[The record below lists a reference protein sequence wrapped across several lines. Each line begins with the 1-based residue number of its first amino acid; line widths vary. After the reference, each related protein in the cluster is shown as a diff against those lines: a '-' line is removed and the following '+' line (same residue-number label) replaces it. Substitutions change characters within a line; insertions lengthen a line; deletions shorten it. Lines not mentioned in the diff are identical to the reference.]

1 MLDNKE
7 NGLTILHISDTHFKS
22 TDDPDSDTKFSTLYT
37 LLSSLAEEKMVP
49 AAVVFSGDVA
59 WSGQKKEYKIA
70 ARFFGNVLKA
80 IGVKNKRRLFVVPG
94 NHDVAWNLISSKHE
108 QQLLAI
114 RKDRYAE
121 NPDGFLESKDLLKPF
136 LRKFRGY
143 QTFSTTYLTRRFD
156 EDEYSYAD
164 SIEVGNLRI
173 SIACFNSAWL
183 VTKGEG
189 DRAVKE
195 GQLIGTKPLS
205 KTLPQLEGADFR
217 IAILHHPQDWLM
229 DSAERG
235 AKIAFQG
242 KADLILCG
250 HQVEPNLD
258 PIFPRGVEKP
268 CYYIQGGPLHN
279 TDWPSRLELIRFEI
293 QGNEKVVTVIPYRY
307 YPREKWRVD
316 TTLGE
321 DYNKPL
327 PLGKIRESPD
337 RVYPDLQA
345 LIDEV
350 NCRVLKTET
359 FSSPAGKQEVLDF
372 YCGAPL
378 RWEIIAADGD
388 IRRNLEKEVMN
399 EAMQC
404 LDDFRIVCIV
414 AEPGAG
420 KSTLA
425 WRTAYELF
433 RKVEGNFIL
442 HSDNNNPD
450 LWYKLPQLARYI
462 GRHFYVL
469 IDDIFQE
476 HEFVKALEKLLQ
488 KDRLPVTVL
497 ATARS
502 SEFETRGLD
511 IRFIRRMDLRLNE
524 EEKDSLLKRLGKSYE
539 AFDEDAQRDI
549 RTNDLFLVLGM
560 VLTRGKSFDRIVRSM
575 IESLMKADER
585 CHDSSC
591 ALSTAFKF
599 VNFSYSHG
607 VSIPEQLLS
616 NLYKDRR
623 LEGTLNREQVRGILY
638 EDPRPGSKARFV
650 RVGHQIIAERAV
662 KLLKTEFGPFSP
674 RALYMN
680 LLEATDVDDPIQR
693 SYIAHLSNAIS
704 RALSLKAEEG
714 VRILDGINIRDA
726 KVLNLL
732 DHASIS
738 ELGLWRRTFQRL
750 NQTEGTK
757 KCSDEILLRSPITTL
772 DCQLLVGEHQS
783 RNDGKALPTMEL
795 WLKNNPDDGVILT
808 RYVHLTREIGGEEQV
823 KDAIAKAEEWTP
835 KHPEDT
841 AVRQTYIAFVNEK
854 GSIEQAEGLIEK
866 IALWLEEHPHANQVY
881 QTFVE
886 LVRDRCEKEQRIKQ
900 TIRDTSSWL
909 KIHEE
914 NTNVRSVF
922 QSLIGT
928 KGFLELE
935 DIKHA
940 LADTETW
947 MHKHGPNPI
956 FKDYLAHLVKKVT
969 KGSIG
974 ITIDPDVIKELGY
987 KSIGSCDWR
996 GKGAESVDGF
1006 ARWLSDEGFFE
1017 ESENIYRKL
1026 ILQSMPWSI
1035 RANVLFGYGMLFMS
1049 KAMNQQRER
1058 ETYLENLERAERLF
1072 EEALDMNSDHIAAL
1086 AFLAI
1091 SLREQGLFTESADA
1105 FKDAEGLTRKWAS
1118 RVGWTPGKLF
1128 SEIGKFYLEFGHY
1141 TEARNWFAKAL
1152 LEAQIFPH
1160 WWGSARAKI
1169 GMATDLKRLTRIREA
1184 RSLFSEALLELE
1196 KALENRPKVFQLPAS
1211 RDIPDQMSLCRNEIA
1226 ACDAMLKP

>member
-1 MLDNKE
+1 M
-7 NGLTILHISDTHFKS
+7 SDTHFKS
-22 TDDPDSDTKFSTLYT
+22 TDDPDSDDKFLTLYK
-37 LLSSLAEEKMVP
+37 LLSGLAKEKMAP
-49 AAVVFSGDVA
+49 AAVVFSGDVV

-70 ARFFGNVLKA
+70 ARFFDNVLKA
-80 IGVKNKRRLFVVPG
+80 VGAKDKRRLFVVPG
-94 NHDVAWNLISSKHE
+94 NHDVAWHLISSEHE
-108 QQLLAI
+108 KQILAI
-114 RKDRYAE
+114 REDRYAE
-121 NPDGFLESKDLLKPF
+121 NPDGFLESKDLLRSF
-136 LRKFRGY
+136 LTKFRSY
-143 QTFSTTYLTRRFD
+143 QTFSTKYLGRRFD

-164 SIEVGNLRI
+164 SIDVGDLRI
-173 SIACFNSAWL
+173 GIACFNSAWL

-189 DRAVKE
+189 DKPVKE
-195 GQLIGTKPLS
+195 GQLIGAKPLL
-205 KTLPQLEGADFR
+205 KTLPQLEGAHLR
-217 IAILHHPQDWLM
+217 IALLHHPQDWLL

-242 KADLILCG
+242 KTDLILCG

-268 CYYIQGGPLHN
+268 CYYVQGGPLHN
-279 TDWPSRLELIRFEI
+279 TDWPSRFELIRFEI
-293 QGNEKVVTVIPYRY
+293 HGNEKVVKVIPYRY

-316 TTLGE
+316 NTLGE
-321 DYNKPL
+321 DYNVPL
-327 PLGKIRESPD
+327 PLGKIRVSPNT
-337 RVYPDLQA
+337 VYPDLLA

-350 NCRVLKTET
+350 NCKVLKAET
-359 FSSPAGKQEVLDF
+359 FSPPAGEQEILDF
-372 YCGAPL
+372 YCGSPL

-388 IRRNLEKEVMN
+388 IRRSLEKEVMN
-399 EAMQC
+399 KAMQC
-404 LDDFRIVCIV
+404 LDDFRMVCVV

-433 RKVEGNFIL
+433 RKPEGNFIL
-442 HSDNNNPD
+442 HSGNNNPD
-450 LWYKLPQLARYI
+450 LWHKLPQLARYI

-476 HEFVKALEKLLQ
+476 REFVKALEKLLQ

-502 SEFETRGLD
+502 SEFETGGLD
-511 IRFIRRMDLRLNE
+511 MRFISRMDLRLSE
-524 EEKDSLLKRLGKSYE
+524 EEKDTLLKRLGKSYE
-539 AFDEDAQRDI
+539 TLDEDAQRDF
-549 RTNDLFLVLGM
+549 RTTDLFLVLGM
-560 VLTRGKSFDRIVRSM
+560 VLTKGESFDRIVRSM
-575 IESLMKADER
+575 IESLMKEDER

-599 VNFSYSHG
+599 VSFSYSHG
-607 VSIPEQLLS
+607 VSIPEELLS
-616 NLYKDRR
+616 NLYEDRR
-623 LEGTLNREQVRGILY
+623 LEGTLDREQVRGILY
-638 EDPRPGSKARFV
+638 EDPRPGSETRYV
-650 RVGHQIIAERAV
+650 RAGHQIIAEEAV

-674 RALYMN
+674 RALYTN
-680 LLEATDVDDPIQR
+680 LLEATDVNDSVQR
-693 SYIAHLSNAIS
+693 SYIAHLANAIL
-704 RALSLKAEEG
+704 AKAEEG
-714 VRILDGINIRDA
+714 VGILDGINIRNA

-732 DHASIS
+732 DHATIS
-738 ELGLWRRTFQRL
+738 ELGLWRTTFQRL

-757 KCSDEILLRSPITTL
+757 KCSDEILLRSPMTTL

-783 RNDGKALPTMEL
+783 RNNGKVLPTMEL
-795 WLKNNPDDGVILT
+795 WLKNNPDDGVILA

-823 KDAIAKAEEWTP
+823 KDAIAKAEVWTP

-841 AVRQTYIAFVNEK
+841 AVRQAYIALVNKK
-854 GSIEQAEGLIEK
+854 GSMEQAEELIEK
-866 IALWLEEHPHANQVY
+866 VALWLEEHRHANQVY

-886 LVRDRCEKEQRIKQ
+886 LVRDRCEREQRIKQ

-909 KIHEE
+909 KDHEE

-922 QSLIGT
+922 LSLIGK
-928 KGFLELE
+928 KGFLEPE
-935 DIKHA
+935 DITHA

-974 ITIDPDVIKELGY
+974 ITVDPDVVKELGY
-987 KSIGSCDWR
+987 KSISSCDWR
-996 GKGAESVDGF
+996 GRAAESVDGF
-1006 ARWLSDEGFFE
+1006 ARWLSYEGFFE

-1035 RANVLFGYGMLFMS
+1035 RADVLFGYGMLFMS
-1049 KAMNQQRER
+1049 KAMNQQHER
-1058 ETYLENLERAERLF
+1058 EACLKNLERAERLF

-1091 SLREQGLFTESADA
+1091 SLREQGLFVESAQA
-1105 FKDAEGLTRKWAS
+1105 FKDAEGLSRKWAG

-1128 SEIGKFYLEFGHY
+1128 SEIGKFYLEFGRF
-1141 TEARNWFAKAL
+1141 TEARNWFTKAL
-1152 LEAQIFPH
+1152 SEAQIFPH

-1184 RSLFSEALLELE
+1184 KSLFSEALLELE
-1196 KALENRPKVFQLPAS
+1196 NALRNRPTVFQLPAS
-1211 RDIPDQMSLCRNEIA
+1211 RDIPDQIATCRSEIA